1 MVLTQLSPGQSARI
15 KNMNQLARPLRRKL
29 MVMGLL
35 PQTEVIYLRSAPL
48 GGPAPDPVPGDL
60 SLHAKESG
68 PANRSRAGITP
79 CSAAA
84 PVKKRHRERFR
95 DKKSNLQSSLP
106 LARGGFRRK

>member
-48 GGPAPDPVPGDL
+48 GDPLQIQCQGICL
-60 SLHAKESG
+60 SIQKSLAQQIEVE
-68 PANRSRAGITP
+68 
-79 CSAAA
+79 
-84 PVKKRHRERFR
+84 PV
-95 DKKSNLQSSLP
+95 
-106 LARGGFRRK
+106 